1 MNVTALEKRV
11 WERLEQD
18 PAAPITPEPEVLHAL
33 NQAQRT
39 LVLLTLCL
47 EKTSTLTLQPTTPFY
62 GIRSYIADYLV
73 PLRVTVG
80 GLRVRPSS
88 IRDFDARNANW
99 QTATGSDPRYA
110 TLGINLFAVSASP
123 AIAAIASI
131 THAYVPALLVNGAD
145 VPPTPED
152 YHESLIKFATVWIRL
167 KEGAQEFAKT
177 VGLYREFLEDAAK
190 LGGYVRLRS
199 LAAKYDQ
206 LPLELTK
213 QDLSRLVKG
222 LVPVAPAK
230 ERGTRGEP
238 AAG

>member
-18 PAAPITPEPEVLHAL
+18 PAAPVTPEPEVLHAL

-39 LVLLTLCL
+39 LALLTLCL
-47 EKTSTLTLQPTTPFY
+47 EKTGTLTLQLVTPIY
-62 GIRSYIADYLV
+62 GIRSYLTDFLI

-80 GLRVRPSS
+80 GLRVRPCS
-88 IRDFDARNANW
+88 IRDMDARNAGW

-110 TLGINLFAVSASP
+110 MLGINLFAVSASP
-123 AIAAIASI
+123 AIAAVATI
-131 THAYVPALLVNGAD
+131 TYAYIPPLLALGAD
-145 VPPTPED
+145 VPPVPED

-177 VGLYREFLEDAAK
+177 VGLYREFLDDAQK
-190 LGGYVRLRS
+190 LGNYVRMRS

-213 QDLSRLVKG
+213 QDLSRLVAG
-222 LVPVAPAK
+222 LVPAAPAK
-230 ERGTRGEP
+230 ERGARGEP